1 MPKLDTET
9 KAYMSRPAIFADV
22 FNYLIYGGR
31 QVIKP
36 EMLQSVDTTEVA
48 VPYGNNAKVPVQKHR
63 DNMKQWIAS
72 MQDEYA

>member
-1 MPKLDTET
+1 MGKLDTET
-9 KAYMSRPAIFADV
+9 KQYMSRPAIFADV

-36 EMLQSVDTTEVA
+36 EMLHSVDTTEVA

-63 DNMKQWIAS
+63 DILKTIS
-72 MQDEYA
+72 SSP